1 MEPDTSRW
9 ASPGYE
15 GLQPEQPPGAGP
27 ADRPQH
33 ELSLF
38 LQLELFHSLGAYGR
52 AAQGLRSLNERMDQR
67 INQPEAVMAWR
78 SLFPS
83 DAVRRMAIYNEELR
97 TDLHLPAGGGSPSPL
112 IGASSSQHPNP
123 GGGLGGNETREK
135 WMFDFYESAI
145 IALEFATKKQN
156 ERKPTKAEEEFGN
169 ALEIVHDPLRR
180 GGHPDRERELA
191 RIRIERNRQ
200 RLAHAEHL
208 FASQRRDNRCEEI
221 IGDHLES
228 QQGEASLHTQVIGAL
243 VEAHIRMHRAEHLLS
258 HSFGDK
264 MRRRA
269 NIDEMVHNE
278 LHCSVALNTFA
289 YVASRTVQ
297 WIFAARDSERAA
309 LLEDYHGGCE
319 TLTPT
324 YCIWLAKQVSLLAL
338 ERRAFTWL
346 LLDEGE
352 RAYNDF
358 QKVKRFARD
367 LEQQFEERMMV
378 PAGLHLF
385 LGGLCA
391 SADHHS
397 GRIYRVQHAYP
408 AALRYFDRAAWRLR
422 QLEQGRDAQGIMR
435 NSRWRIQVLINQGK
449 AAYELGQIKQALLC
463 FIRAWRAF
471 LELAETESSARANHQ
486 AIDRMIDWLE
496 RVEPDAEVNKK
507 VLVDRI
513 EPLVLQLAV
522 VRNPTHLRILAADI
536 LLRLAHVLFTLKLPP
551 PDAVSVQ
558 KDPTPVRAA
567 LSDEPTVDS
576 AGGDND
582 EGPFADHRLAFRCL
596 RLAAWLDPSR
606 TLTAA
611 DLLKLKRTDHG
622 LVPTDSELGVGI
634 EKQWPGGG
642 GPFEEAA
649 RVVEYALHRWLD
661 ACTRAPHG
669 DAEATPELKV
679 ARDLL
684 NSFLAHTESTNVK
697 LAHVYRNLMR
707 ESRRETTGV
716 QLPALDLVCLRRY
729 SSFYPFVPRP
739 MAFRAKGGG
748 YFVRAHVPTASWASQ
763 GEPFGIALDPGPD
776 FIDNLY
782 RCGYCLADIHMIV
795 VTHDHVDHM
804 VTLDP
809 MLALLNQRHE
819 LSAQTFGPNQRLMI
833 VGNPSVA
840 ERYSFYNKSK
850 LVGVFTF
857 EAWERR
863 QEGVCGEG
871 ESPLEVFR
879 MPPSSVRIERVATQA
894 HADSAGRSAQGVLIS
909 AGDSDKRP
917 SILFTS
923 DTGPF
928 DDESRQR
935 RRTSTPGVVSDGM
948 AIELAIERAQ
958 VVVVHVSAIPLPQL
972 RTLGGLSKT
981 PADCRDL
988 TKEFDSL
995 WESLHKQVME
1005 YEESD
1010 SPFKKAWADRYRFIM
1025 SQLQFGFH
1033 SVPPRRTR
1041 EESQLSGID
1050 LSPLSPCEKLE
1061 RPSLTH
1067 LYLDGLLW
1075 FAEAIKDP
1083 QMGRLLL
1090 IGELHEELGTFRT
1103 RIARA
1108 LNTFY
1113 FKGSAS
1119 HALTTDI
1126 GLAVRVEGP
1135 DAETKILCSTCA
1147 LDNDL
1152 VSLERF
1158 HPPSQIREVCVKGEE
1173 EGVFYNCEMHDPQ
1186 RQPEPKWVE
1195 RVERYDPLGH

>member
-1 MEPDTSRW
+1 MEPDTDRW
-9 ASPGYE
+9 APHAYDQ
-15 GLQPEQPPGAGP
+15 LQPEEPPGAGP

-38 LQLELFHSLGAYGR
+38 LQLELYHSLGAYGR
-52 AAQGLRSLNERMDQR
+52 AAHGLRSLTQRMDQR
-67 INQPEAVMAWR
+67 LNQPEAIAAWR
-78 SLFPS
+78 SLFPG
-83 DAVRRMAIYNEELR
+83 DAVRRMASYNEQLR
-97 TDLHLPAGGGSPSPL
+97 THLHLPAEGNSPSPL

-145 IALEFATKKQN
+145 IALESTTN
-156 ERKPTKAEEEFGN
+156 EHHNRVPSDAEDKFGK

-180 GGHPDRERELA
+180 GGHRDHERQLA
-191 RIRIERNRQ
+191 RLRIGRHRQ
-200 RLAHAEHL
+200 RLEHAEGL
-208 FASQRRDNRCEEI
+208 FAPQRRDNRCEEI
-221 IGDHLES
+221 IGDHLDS

-278 LHCSVALNTFA
+278 LHSSLALNTFA

-297 WIFAARDSERAA
+297 WIFAARDSERQT
-309 LLEDYHGGCE
+309 LLGDYPGGCE

-352 RAYNDF
+352 HAYNDF

-408 AALRYFDRAAWRLR
+408 AALRYFDRAAWRLC
-422 QLEQGRDAQGIMR
+422 QLERGREAQGIMC

-449 AAYELGQIKQALLC
+449 AAYELGHIKQSLLC

-471 LELAETESSARANHQ
+471 LELAETESSARANPQ
-486 AIDRMIDWLE
+486 AVDRMIEWLE

-507 VLVDRI
+507 ALAGRI
-513 EPLVLQLAV
+513 EPLVSQLAV
-522 VRNPTHLRILAADI
+522 VRNPKHLRILAADI
-536 LLRLAHVLFTLKLPP
+536 LLRLAHVLFTLKLP
-551 PDAVSVQ
+551 ALTAA
-558 KDPTPVRAA
+558 PTPTEQTPAHAGPNDQPTADLAVGRRNK
-567 LSDEPTVDS
+567 EPV
-576 AGGDND
+576 
-582 EGPFADHRLAFRCL
+582 PDHQLAFRCL
-596 RLAAWLDPSR
+596 RLAASLDPVR

-611 DLLKLKRTDHG
+611 DILKLKRTDPK
-622 LVPTDSELGVGI
+622 LVAPDSELGVGI
-634 EKQWPGGG
+634 DGQWPGGG
-642 GPFEEAA
+642 GQFEEAA

-661 ACTRAPHG
+661 ASTGIAHE
-669 DAEATPELKV
+669 DAEAAPELKV
-679 ARDLL
+679 ARHLL
-684 NSFLAHTESTNVK
+684 NSFLAHTDSTNVK
-697 LAHVYRNLMR
+697 LAQVYRYLMR
-707 ESRRETTGV
+707 ESRRETTEV
-716 QLPALDLVCLRRY
+716 QLPALDLICLRRY

-739 MAFRAKGGG
+739 VAFRAKGGG
-748 YFVRAHVPTASWASQ
+748 YFVRAHVDGANWDE
-763 GEPFGIALDPGPD
+763 GEPFGIAIDPGPD

-782 RCGYCLADIHMIV
+782 RCNYCLADIHMIV

-804 VTLDP
+804 VALDP
-809 MLALLNQRHE
+809 ILALLNQRQE
-819 LSAQTFGPNQRLMI
+819 LSAHTFGPDRRLTI
-833 VGNPSVA
+833 VGNPSVQK
-840 ERYSFYNKSK
+840 RYDFYNRGE

-863 QEGVCGEG
+863 QKGVPAEG
-871 ESPLEVFR
+871 EAPLEVFR
-879 MPPSSVRIERVATQA
+879 MPPPSVRIERVATQA
-894 HADSAGRSAQGVLIS
+894 HGDSAGESAQGVIIS
-909 AGDSDKRP
+909 AGDPGEGP

-928 DDESRQR
+928 DERSRQG
-935 RRTSTPGVVSDGM
+935 RRTSTTEIASEGLTIQQ
-948 AIELAIERAQ
+948 AIDRAQ
-958 VVVVHVSAIPLPQL
+958 VLVVHVSAIPLPQL
-972 RTLGGLSKT
+972 RTLGGLSAA
-981 PADCRDL
+981 PASCRGL
-988 TKEFDSL
+988 TEEFDSL
-995 WESLHKQVME
+995 WESLHQQVEE
-1005 YEESD
+1005 Y
-1010 SPFKKAWADRYRFIM
+1010 KKSEIDFRKEWADRCKFIM

-1033 SVPPRRTR
+1033 SIPPKKIRK
-1041 EESQLSGID
+1041 EGPLNGID

-1061 RPSLTH
+1061 RPSLGH

-1075 FAEAIKDP
+1075 LAEAIKDLP
-1083 QMGRLLL
+1083 GGRLLL

-1108 LNTFY
+1108 LNVFQ
-1113 FKGSAS
+1113 FKRTAS

-1126 GLAVRVEGP
+1126 GLAVRVEGRE
-1135 DAETKILCSTCA
+1135 AETKILCSTCA

-1152 VSLERF
+1152 VSRERF
-1158 HPPSQIREVCVKGEE
+1158 HPPSQIHEVCVKGEE
-1173 EGVFYNCEMHDPQ
+1173 EGIFYNCEMHDPQ

-1195 RVERYDPLGH
+1195 RVERYDPLGQ